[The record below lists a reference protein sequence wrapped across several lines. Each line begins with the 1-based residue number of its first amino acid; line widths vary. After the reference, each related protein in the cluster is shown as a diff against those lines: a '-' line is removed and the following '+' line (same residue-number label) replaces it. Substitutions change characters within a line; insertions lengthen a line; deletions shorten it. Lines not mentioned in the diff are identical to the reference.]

1 MEDDCTRVS
10 SLKNFSR
17 GQTRD
22 TDVTGYNVN
31 GAGKSN
37 SMRISWMNN
46 DETGRWM
53 ILLCSRSF
61 YGIFVSLGCYVINFV

>member
-37 SMRISWMNN
+37 SNKRISRMNN
-46 DETGRWM
+46 DEGGRWM
-53 ILLCSRSF
+53 IPLCSEIILRVGSTR
-61 YGIFVSLGCYVINFV
+61 

>member
-10 SLKNFSR
+10 SLKNFS
-17 GQTRD
+17 QTRD

-37 SMRISWMNN
+37 SNKRISRMNN
-46 DETGRWM
+46 DEGGRWM
-53 ILLCSRSF
+53 IRM
-61 YGIFVSLGCYVINFV
+61 GWYVINFVYRGK